1 MASLIQEI
9 FNEYAQM
16 RENGLDAQEALR
28 ALRVYVEPLTKAEK
42 EQLAQSLRAWERSRV
57 SQSQAVNEKAPPPP
71 PPAIKPLPKLSPK
84 PVDQQVAWVECRHCG
99 KKNRV
104 NDVFCYSC
112 GQILEPA
119 MNQFD
124 TRTFAEATSR
134 QYSDAYFGPDTV
146 LVIEVR
152 DTSEALELRPQ
163 LSNHEIVIG
172 RTTSNSVM
180 APDVDLSPM
189 GAAELGVSRLHL
201 AMRYESS
208 DNTVQIY
215 DMGSANGSYVN
226 GQKLHPKEL
235 RVLRHGDELRLGRLV
250 LRVRYLHPGPE
261 VDDD

>member
-1 MASLIQEI
+1 MTSLIQEI
-9 FNEYAQM
+9 FNEYTQM

-28 ALRVYVEPLTKAEK
+28 ALRAYVEPLTKAER
-42 EQLAQSLRAWERSRV
+42 EQLAQSLRAWERKRT
-57 SQSQAVNEKAPPPP
+57 SQQHAVNEQTPP
-71 PPAIKPLPKLSPK
+71 PPAPAIKSLPKLSPK
-84 PVDQQVAWVECRHCG
+84 PSEQRVAWVECRHCG

-112 GQILEPA
+112 GQILETA

-146 LVIEVR
+146 LVINVR
-152 DTSEALELRPQ
+152 DSSEGLELRPQ
-163 LSNHEIVIG
+163 LRNHEMVIG
-172 RTTSNSVM
+172 RITGNSAM
-180 APDVDLSPM
+180 SPDVDLSPM

-201 AMRYESS
+201 ALRYEAS
-208 DNTVQIY
+208 DNTIQIY
-215 DMGSANGSYVN
+215 DLGSANGSYIN

-250 LRVRYLHPGPE
+250 LHVRYLHPGPE
-261 VDDD
+261 IDDD

>member
-9 FNEYAQM
+9 FSEYAQM

-42 EQLAQSLRAWERSRV
+42 EQLAQSLRAWERSRSSQPQPV
-57 SQSQAVNEKAPPPP
+57 SDKTPP

-84 PVDQQVAWVECRHCG
+84 PGDQQVAWVECRHCG
-99 KKNRV
+99 KKNRM

-112 GQILEPA
+112 GQILESA

-124 TRTFAEATSR
+124 TRTFAEATNR

-146 LVIEVR
+146 LVIDVR
-152 DTSEALELRPQ
+152 DASEALELRPQ
-163 LSNHEIVIG
+163 LRNHEMVIG
-172 RTTSNSVM
+172 RSTGNGAMS
-180 APDVDLSPM
+180 PDVDLSPM

-201 AMRYESS
+201 ALRYESS
-208 DNTVQIY
+208 DNTIQIY
-215 DMGSANGSYVN
+215 DLGSANGSYVN

-261 VDDD
+261 IDNG

>member
-9 FNEYAQM
+9 FSEYTQM

-28 ALRVYVEPLTKAEK
+28 ALRAYVEPLTKAEK
-42 EQLAQSLRAWERSRV
+42 EQLAQNLRAWERNRTNQPQPV
-57 SQSQAVNEKAPPPP
+57 SEKTPPPP
-71 PPAIKPLPKLSPK
+71 IKPLAKLGSK
-84 PVDQQVAWVECRHCG
+84 PIDQQVSWVECRHCH

-119 MNQFD
+119 MSQFD

-146 LVIEVR
+146 LMIDLR
-152 DTSEALELRPQ
+152 DSSQVLELRPQ
-163 LSNHEIVIG
+163 LRNHEMVMG
-172 RTTSNSVM
+172 RTTGNGAMS
-180 APDVDLSPM
+180 PDVDLGPM
-189 GAAELGVSRLHL
+189 GASELGVSRLHL
-201 AMRYESS
+201 ALRYEAA
-208 DNTVQIY
+208 DNTLQIY
-215 DMGSANGSYVN
+215 DLGSANGSYVN

-261 VDDD
+261 ID